1 MKRKIVRSH
10 SRRLGPVWKLVDEA
24 GDVWGVMSQADNTG
38 QQFTKLEALAALEV
52 YAEWVED
59 NKWKGGSNDADE
71 PAGTV

>member
-1 MKRKIVRSH
+1 
-10 SRRLGPVWKLVDEA
+10 LVDEA

-59 NKWKGGSNDADE
+59 NKWKGGGDDADE